1 MKRQRDNDKSI
12 GGASNRKRADN
23 GGSDRGSGRGGPLRQ
38 TPRDEASA
46 IWASQLNPEVLKS
59 DSGDRVPV
67 KHTVSMAIPGSI
79 LRGAQTRELRSYLV
93 GQIARAAVV
102 HEVDEIIVFVDSAY
116 EASAP
121 DLDKTPSVICCR
133 LLQYLECP
141 SYLRKALFP
150 VHPDLALAGL
160 LPTLDTP
167 HHMRREDISLYRE
180 GVVVE
185 NKASSTG
192 CYVNVGLSSEAY
204 LARPIK
210 PGVRVTVELDDPE
223 CGTVTTTQIN
233 ASVGRG
239 TATTSSIPTGDAVA
253 PTKPRSKH
261 GLYWGYQTRLAR
273 NFSEIFSE
281 CPYKTGYDLLIGH
294 SSSGENIDDAN
305 SALLHDKN
313 DSRTSHNHVLVV
325 FGGSVGI
332 ENCVDSDETLAT
344 PGRDASSLFDYWLN
358 LCPTYGSKTVRTE
371 ELVFAGLASL
381 RPTIKALVA

>member
-1 MKRQRDNDKSI
+1 MAYVQDFYGCIISWEPTHSNTHIFIMKRQRDNDKSI

-204 LARPIK
+204 LA
-210 PGVRVTVELDDPE
+210 
-223 CGTVTTTQIN
+223 
-233 ASVGRG
+233 
-239 TATTSSIPTGDAVA
+239 
-253 PTKPRSKH
+253 
-261 GLYWGYQTRLAR
+261 
-273 NFSEIFSE
+273 
-281 CPYKTGYDLLIGH
+281 
-294 SSSGENIDDAN
+294 
-305 SALLHDKN
+305 
-313 DSRTSHNHVLVV
+313 
-325 FGGSVGI
+325 
-332 ENCVDSDETLAT
+332 
-344 PGRDASSLFDYWLN
+344 
-358 LCPTYGSKTVRTE
+358 
-371 ELVFAGLASL
+371 
-381 RPTIKALVA
+381 